1 MNQEDIIREI
11 YTSDIILA
19 DMEAEMLAEV
29 DDSYLNMMEEFHERK
44 ENEKVVLSE
53 NELYELEDKFN
64 EFYFEYGFVQFK
76 RGLEVGLSLRDIH

>member
-44 ENEKVVLSE
+44 ENENVVLSE

>member
-29 DDSYLNMMEEFHERK
+29 DDSYLNC
-44 ENEKVVLSE
+44 
-53 NELYELEDKFN
+53 
-64 EFYFEYGFVQFK
+64 FV
-76 RGLEVGLSLRDIH
+76 RE

>member
-1 MNQEDIIREI
+1 MNQEDIIREIYTSDIIREI

-29 DDSYLNMMEEFHERK
+29 DDSYLNMMEEFHE
-44 ENEKVVLSE
+44 
-53 NELYELEDKFN
+53 
-64 EFYFEYGFVQFK
+64 YGFVQFK

>member
-44 ENEKVVLSE
+44 VVLSE